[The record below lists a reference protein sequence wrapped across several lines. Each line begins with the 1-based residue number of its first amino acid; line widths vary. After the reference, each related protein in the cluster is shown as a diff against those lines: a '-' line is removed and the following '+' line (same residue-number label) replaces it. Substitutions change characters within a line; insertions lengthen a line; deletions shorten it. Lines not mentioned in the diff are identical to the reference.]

1 MSPSADKP
9 LSLPKTYDASKVEDA
24 IYSSWEKSGAF
35 KPQGDGEPYCIV
47 LPPPNRT
54 GILHIGH
61 AVMLAIEDLMVRFNR
76 MQGRKTLWIPGTDH
90 AAIATQS
97 KVEAQLVKKG
107 MKNPREELGREKLLE
122 EVTKFAAQSH
132 ETITNQV
139 RKMGSSCDWSQ
150 EKYTLDEER
159 NKAVNRTFEM
169 MYEDGIIERGDRI
182 VNWDPKMQSNVSD
195 DEIEWIEEK
204 TPFYTFKYGPFE
216 ISTARPETKFG
227 DKYVVM
233 HPDDKRYKKYKE
245 GDTFECE
252 WLTGKITATVIKDK
266 AIDMEF
272 GTGVMTITPWHDTTD
287 FEIAERH
294 DLDKEQII
302 DQKGKLLPI
311 SGDFAGMDID
321 VARPKIVD
329 LLKKKGLLV
338 STDED
343 YVHRVAT
350 NYRGSAKLEPQI
362 MRQWFVRVN
371 KPFKVRQDTL
381 GKWKKGDRATLKD
394 LMRHAVDSGQ
404 TNIVPERF
412 TKVYFHWIDNLR
424 DWCISRQIW
433 FGHRIPVWY
442 KGGDIKVSEKSPGKD
457 WEQDPDTLDTWFSS
471 GLWTFSTLGW
481 PDEKEWKKNREFHPT
496 AVLETGYDILFFWV
510 ARMVLMSTYVLGEVP
525 FKDVY
530 LHGLVRDE
538 KGRKMSKSLGNVIDP
553 LDEIKKYGTDAVRLS
568 LIIGTT
574 PGQDTNLSE
583 SKIQGYRNF
592 TNKLWNISRFIL
604 MQIGDPSTGSGTIK
618 YSLSDA
624 KQNQRATLSDKW
636 ILTRLSEVTESV
648 TKKIEK
654 YDFSSAGEEL
664 RDFTWGDLADWYL
677 EIAKV
682 EKGKEEMLNHI
693 LRTILKLWHP
703 FMPFVTESIWQT
715 AYSNGQLITAEWPK
729 SESGSSKTEV
739 KNFEL
744 LREIVTVIRRLR
756 ADNGI
761 EPAKKLEIVIQGA
774 DALKDQQ
781 DNIAA
786 LARCSKVEFVKEI
799 PKDWV
804 SSSVGR
810 GMVGLNL
817 VGAIDVKK
825 EKAKL
830 EKEIEQTE
838 KYLKTL
844 STRLSDPEF
853 KKAPKKVVDKMRE
866 NKEEAEQKL
875 NALKDRL
882 VSL

>member
-1 MSPSADKP
+1 
-9 LSLPKTYDASKVEDA
+9 
-24 IYSSWEKSGAF
+24 
-35 KPQGDGEPYCIV
+35 
-47 LPPPNRT
+47 
-54 GILHIGH
+54 
-61 AVMLAIEDLMVRFNR
+61 
-76 MQGRKTLWIPGTDH
+76 
-90 AAIATQS
+90 
-97 KVEAQLVKKG
+97 
-107 MKNPREELGREKLLE
+107 
-122 EVTKFAAQSH
+122 
-132 ETITNQV
+132 
-139 RKMGSSCDWSQ
+139 KMGSSCDWSQ